1 MVHLNKMEIETY
13 YNWKTT
19 VVTWSQKE
27 QKRKAKKKKKKNQL
41 RMPQLQSNLNTSKGA
56 KWYSNELKKITTHAH
71 FNNSIT
77 YRLLETAIS
86 TTTSFRYCYSGQ
98 KRVKRSDPFNWTWIP
113 NNCWNFIASVRKCSS
128 SNQPTNF
135 LEFLVELNYLLVNW
149 KAHCVCFISH
159 LFVTDCTLVLQLL

>member
-1 MVHLNKMEIETY
+1 
-13 YNWKTT
+13 
-19 VVTWSQKE
+19 
-27 QKRKAKKKKKKNQL
+27 
-41 RMPQLQSNLNTSKGA
+41 MPQLQSNLNTSKGA

-98 KRVKRSDPFNWTWIP
+98 KRVKRSDPFNWAWIP

-159 LFVTDCTLVLQLL
+159 LFVTDCTLVLQLLWNLFY